1 MRQYV
6 HIIKYTYVYLS
17 QYVLH
22 IYFINMQRYARI
34 YIHVYILYDC
44 IYRLLIAHNYAIDL
58 NVWFLHQRTDLMS
71 AQIYTTSTTYYI

>member
-6 HIIKYTYVYLS
+6 HIIEYTYVYLS

-34 YIHVYILYDC
+34 YIHVYVYILYDC
-44 IYRLLIAHNYAIDL
+44 IYRLLIAHML
-58 NVWFLHQRTDLMS
+58 
-71 AQIYTTSTTYYI
+71 